1 VIDSINVI
9 CILLIALWWVLLL
22 AAPASC
28 VLFAASQAIQC
39 DETPPLSFPI
49 ICLPL
54 DSMHTSF
61 SRGSR
66 HPLNSCIRLGIGAR
80 RYYAIQ
86 TPGAP
91 TVNVFNNRAK
101 WLQKERAASNVHL
114 SRQADYLRDEVA
126 FRLCERLLVWRFIA
140 LDRGAMLTMVRT
152 SIATSIM
159 FSTLAQTP
167 ATLRAS

>member
-1 VIDSINVI
+1 VGGYCYLERQLHESCSQHPKQSNVTE
-9 CILLIALWWVLLL
+9 LLL
-22 AAPASC
+22 KA
-28 VLFAASQAIQC
+28 FY
-39 DETPPLSFPI
+39 F
-49 ICLPL
+49 CLPL